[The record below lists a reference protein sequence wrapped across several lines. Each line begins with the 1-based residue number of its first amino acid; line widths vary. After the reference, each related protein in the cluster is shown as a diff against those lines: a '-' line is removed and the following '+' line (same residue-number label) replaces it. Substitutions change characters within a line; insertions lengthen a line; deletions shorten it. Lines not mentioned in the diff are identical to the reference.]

1 MSRPQTWKQDRRGS
15 LFEEIPCGI
24 VVIDR
29 SMRVVDHNRSFAQ
42 IFGEARGRPCFE
54 AIRRQTSLCADCPAE
69 KTFADA
75 QPRVCEQTGKDL
87 DGRPTH
93 HLMQL
98 TPIAEA
104 SGEVAFVVATA
115 TDLSATKRLQREY
128 QTLFEKVPCYVAVI
142 NRDYRVVKANEM
154 FRRVFGEPTGDHC
167 YSLFKHRQQQCENCP
182 AEMTFGDKKLHTSQH
197 VGVTLEGEPS
207 HYVVSTAPLLQ
218 SENRTSHVIEM
229 ALDVT
234 EIHRL
239 EEKLSQE
246 NRLRETLVE
255 SSLDAIVV
263 LDRNRS
269 VLIFNHAAEELW
281 GYARADVVGHRVP
294 THMVPTPLRELLSG
308 DGEHCVLHEIDVT
321 TATGETVPVR
331 LAAVRL
337 RWDSQVVGAA
347 VIAQD
352 LREIKQLER
361 EKLDAERLAA
371 VGQTVAGLAHGIKNI
386 LTGLE
391 GGMYVAGTGMKKGD
405 EARLR
410 QGWEMLERNM
420 GRISALVKNLLAF
433 SRGDKAEVLLIDPV
447 EVVREVVG
455 LFQDSAEQHGIT
467 LETVAPKHMPAM
479 PADSEGLHSCLA
491 NLISNA
497 LDACLV
503 SHNPSCRVKVSVA
516 ETDDVV
522 SFEVSDTGCGMD
534 YEVKQKA
541 FTSFFST
548 KGAGGTGI
556 GLLLTRKIVQ
566 QHGGTVTFESMPGKG
581 TTFCLRFPR
590 ARLPQPMQGQN
601 PISDEQGST
610 AGATARRAARK
621 PRRGSDA

>member
-1 MSRPQTWKQDRRGS
+1 MRTAQKWSHVQRGR

-29 SMRVVDHNRSFAQ
+29 ALNVVDHNHAFAQ
-42 IFGEARGRPCFE
+42 VFGEARGRQCFA
-54 AIRRQTSLCADCPAE
+54 AIRGRTAPCQDCPAE

-75 QPRVCEQTGKDL
+75 KPRVREQTGQDV
-87 DGRPTH
+87 DGRPSH
-93 HLMQL
+93 HLMQI
-98 TPIAEA
+98 TPIVEP
-104 SGEVAFVVATA
+104 SGEVEFVVATA
-115 TDLSATKRLQREY
+115 ADLSATKRLQREY

-154 FRRVFGEPTGDHC
+154 FRRVFGEPTGEHC
-167 YSLFKHRQQQCENCP
+167 YSLFKRRQQQCESCP
-182 AEMTFGDKKLHTSQH
+182 AEMTFRDEKSHTSQH

-218 SENRTSHVIEM
+218 AEGRTSHVIEM

-263 LDRNRS
+263 LDRNRR
-269 VLIFNHAAEELW
+269 VMIFNRAAEELW
-281 GYARADVVGHRVP
+281 GYERAEVVGHRVP

-321 TATGETVPVR
+321 TASGATVPVR

-391 GGMYVAGTGMKKGD
+391 GGMYVAGTGMKRGD

-433 SRGDKAEVLLIDPV
+433 SRGDKARVSLV
-447 EVVREVVG
+447 EPTVVAREVVE
-455 LFQDSAEQHGIT
+455 LFRDSAEQHGVT
-467 LETVAPKHMPAM
+467 LETSVSHALAPM

-503 SHNPSCRVKVSVA
+503 SHNPSCRVRVSVS

-522 SFEVSDTGCGMD
+522 SFEVTDTGCGMD

-566 QHGGTVTFESMPGKG
+566 QHGGTIAFESAPGQG
-581 TTFCLRFPR
+581 TTFRLSFPR
-590 ARLPQPMQGQN
+590 ARLPKPTG
-601 PISDEQGST
+601 DEVRDDG
-610 AGATARRAARK
+610 
-621 PRRGSDA
+621 